1 MSDLDPIEISNK
13 LKSALAN
20 INSPTNSE
28 ILNTQNQIYNINNEI
43 LVKQDQLDKIKN
55 KYQITLNLDVKKF
68 IVNKGKDTISEGSIA
83 QINSSDNSI
92 EFKLLETN
100 TRDNKKIFTSNGLL
114 GKLVCSV

>member
-1 MSDLDPIEISNK
+1 M
-13 LKSALAN
+13 KSTLILLLAAG
-20 INSPTNSE
+20 SLGVLADE
-28 ILNTQNQIYNINNEI
+28 QNEFTIDCI
-43 LVKQDQLDKIKN
+43 DKIKN

-68 IVNKGKDTISEGSIA
+68 SVHKGKDAISEGSIA

>member
-1 MSDLDPIEISNK
+1 MKFTLII
-13 LKSALAN
+13 LLAFG
-20 INSPTNSE
+20 SLGVLAE
-28 ILNTQNQIYNINNEI
+28 EHNEFTI
-43 LVKQDQLDKIKN
+43 DCIDKIKN

-68 IVNKGKDTISEGSIA
+68 SVSKWEDTISKGSIA

-92 EFKLLETN
+92 EFKLLEMD

>member
-1 MSDLDPIEISNK
+1 M
-13 LKSALAN
+13 KSTLILLLAAG
-20 INSPTNSE
+20 SLGVLADE
-28 ILNTQNQIYNINNEI
+28 QNEFTIDCI
-43 LVKQDQLDKIKN
+43 DKINN

-68 IVNKGKDTISEGSIA
+68 IVKKGKDAISEGSIA
-83 QINSSDNSI
+83 QIHSSDNTI

>member
-1 MSDLDPIEISNK
+1 MKFTLII
-13 LKSALAN
+13 LLAFG
-20 INSPTNSE
+20 SLGVLAE
-28 ILNTQNQIYNINNEI
+28 EHNEFTI
-43 LVKQDQLDKIKN
+43 DCIDKIKN
-55 KYQITLNLDVKKF
+55 TYQITLNLDVKKF

-92 EFKLLETN
+92 EFKLLEIN